1 VRWIAWDFAMQPVRR
16 GAPAGSHVRGTAGRR
31 SKTAVLALAL
41 LILQLQSAWYGRCE
55 AAADGGDGQ
64 IFWRDFALEDLPS
77 PHAGPVPGAA
87 PGMAGKKGDGGIYV
101 SVVASGRNDNY
112 GGSTFVDRVQ
122 PFVSTAIAFA
132 CAAFAGRAVPKFEL
146 VLVDYNTVQG
156 VPALGDAIRW
166 PFGCREVAVRVASVP
181 ARVHQSIYNPNNIS
195 FLEHIAKNVGIRAAR
210 GSHIVVTNP
219 DVLLSEELYAWL
231 AEERLE
237 HDTFYRIDRHDLGPD
252 FQPPPSSRSGGVGI
266 SNTLERSR
274 ALLSACLAMFEHV
287 QVSAADGIWDGLMTV
302 PRSVYARRMREAA
315 AADAQV
321 VAVGSTK
328 TSTGGAG
335 VRARAL
341 LSESPWPVT
350 QPSRL
355 HTMAAGDFMLM
366 AAREW
371 HALRGYPEVPTNMEV
386 DSHMC
391 VIAAAAGL
399 KQVVLKA
406 PKRIFHQH
414 HSGHLRATRELPERD
429 RSSPPKPH
437 TPHPAPYTLHPTPY
451 TLHPTPY
458 TGPRRC

>member
-1 VRWIAWDFAMQPVRR
+1 M
-16 GAPAGSHVRGTAGRR
+16 AGHGREEIDVKMFVER
-31 SKTAVLALAL
+31 AASKTSGLPLVLLM
-41 LILQLQSAWYGRCE
+41 LQLQSPWYGRCQ
-55 AAADGGDGQ
+55 AAADGGDAQ
-64 IFWRDFALEDLPS
+64 IFWRDLALEELPF
-77 PHAGPVPGAA
+77 PHVGAVPGAA
-87 PGMAGKKGDGGIYV
+87 PKMAAESDDGSIYV

-112 GGSTFVDRVQ
+112 GGRSFVDRVQ
-122 PFVSTAIAFA
+122 PFVSTTIAFA
-132 CAAFAGRAVPKFEL
+132 CAAFAGSALPKFEL

-181 ARVHQSIYNPNNIS
+181 AGVHQSIYNPNNIS

-210 GSHIVVTNP
+210 GKYIVVTNP
-219 DVLLSEELYAWL
+219 DILLSEELYAWL

-252 FQPPPSSRSGGVGI
+252 FQPPLSARSGGVDGYAA
-266 SNTLERSR
+266 LERSR

-287 QVSAADGIWDGLMTV
+287 QVSSADGIWDALMTV
-302 PRSVYARRMREAA
+302 PRSVHARRMREAA
-315 AADAQV
+315 AADAH
-321 VAVGSTK
+321 AADVGST
-328 TSTGGAG
+328 TTTGSRG
-335 VRARAL
+335 VAF

-350 QPSRL
+350 QPARL

-366 AAREW
+366 AAHEW

-391 VIAAAAGL
+391 VITAAAGL

-429 RSSPPKPH
+429 RSSPLKN
-437 TPHPAPYTLHPTPY
+437 TTLP
-451 TLHPTPY
+451 
-458 TGPRRC
+458 